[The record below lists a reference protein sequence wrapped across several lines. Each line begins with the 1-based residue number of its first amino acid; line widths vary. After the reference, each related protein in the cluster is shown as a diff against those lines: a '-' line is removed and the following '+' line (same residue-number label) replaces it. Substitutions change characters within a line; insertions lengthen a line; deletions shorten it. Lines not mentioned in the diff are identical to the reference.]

1 MLLELDPAFGGTGRH
16 ITSGGG
22 VEPFALPTGMGTE
35 VGGEITAAADMAN
48 ADGR

>member
-1 MLLELDPAFGGTGRH
+1 VARAD
-16 ITSGGG
+16 TSQAVVG

-35 VGGEITAAADMAN
+35 VGGEPTAAADMAN